1 MHYFAGIVSFA
12 AAVAVFYGMTDVFPT
27 ASYKEEETR
36 IDAARKEKDEARGKR

>member
-12 AAVAVFYGMTDVFPT
+12 AAVAVFYGMTDVFPK

-36 IDAARKEKDEARGKR
+36 IDAARQEKDRTKR